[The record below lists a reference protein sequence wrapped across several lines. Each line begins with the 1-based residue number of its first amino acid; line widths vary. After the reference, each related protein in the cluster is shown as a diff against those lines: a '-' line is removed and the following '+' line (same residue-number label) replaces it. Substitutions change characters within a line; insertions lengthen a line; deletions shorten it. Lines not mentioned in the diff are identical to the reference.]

1 MITDEAEAAS
11 RQQMSFHGFIG
22 KLCSS
27 CLPIAHLIQ
36 TSGLGEVD
44 CVHLNSAR
52 HIFHSPAPKA
62 QRTQQK
68 RRKTV

>member
-1 MITDEAEAAS
+1 MIADEAEAAS
-11 RQQMSFHGFIG
+11 RQQMRFHGFIG

-52 HIFHSPAPKA
+52 RIFHSPAPTA
-62 QRTQQK
+62 QGAQKK
-68 RRKTV
+68 RRK